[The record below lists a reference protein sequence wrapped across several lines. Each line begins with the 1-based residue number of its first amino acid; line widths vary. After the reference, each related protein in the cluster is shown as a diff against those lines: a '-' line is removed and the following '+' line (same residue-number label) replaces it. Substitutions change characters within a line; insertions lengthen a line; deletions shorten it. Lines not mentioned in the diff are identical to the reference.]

1 MEQEYRLSIFSK
13 IFYGIFAA
21 ALAGF
26 GIFILTTISTTP
38 YPKGGTA
45 ITLVLFAGSTLIA
58 LYIIKRSVIV
68 SDEEIIVKG
77 AFGTR
82 RAFIRDIKGIR
93 SNGKA
98 IFIHLVNG
106 KKITINDYGAIGKSD
121 ELKEWLT
128 NNVGDL
134 DKEEYE
140 QEKAVILQ
148 NGELGYTEEERE
160 KVLTTKARIALA
172 YSGITLVIMVVS
184 IFYHQRNMLFS
195 TLLFFFPL
203 IGIAIVATSK
213 GLIRL
218 YSKKSSAYPSVLL
231 GIFFAC
237 LALILQAFLDN
248 KILDFNK
255 VWTPV
260 IIVAVV
266 MMVLLSLIVA
276 KQPNQTFKNE
286 ILPILLISVAF
297 SFGSVIH
304 VNRNLDSSKP
314 EIFSTTVTN
323 QYIKSGKSTT
333 YHIVISGWETHPE
346 EDDITVSSDFYDH
359 VPVGTKVNVNLMPGK
374 LHIPWYYI
382 TQ

>member
-1 MEQEYRLSIFSK
+1 MEQEYKLSAFSK
-13 IFYGIFAA
+13 IFYGVFAT

-38 YPKGGTA
+38 YPKGGAA
-45 ITLVLFAGSTLIA
+45 ITLVLFAVSTLIA

-82 RAFIRDIKGIR
+82 HAFIHDIKGIR

-98 IFIHLVNG
+98 VFIHLLNG
-106 KKITINDYGAIGKSD
+106 KKITINDYDAIGKSD

-128 NNVGDL
+128 SNVGDL

-140 QEKAVILQ
+140 QEKSVILQ
-148 NGELGYTEEERE
+148 NSELGYTEGERE
-160 KVLTTKARIALA
+160 KVLITKARIALA
-172 YSGITLVIMVVS
+172 YSGITLIIMVVS
-184 IFYHQRNMLFS
+184 VFYHQRNMLFS

-203 IGIAIVATSK
+203 IGVAIVATSK

-218 YSKKSSAYPSVLL
+218 YSKRSSAYPSVLL
-231 GIFFAC
+231 GIIFAC
-237 LALILQAFLDN
+237 GALILQSVLDN
-248 KILDFNK
+248 KLLDFSK

-260 IIVAVV
+260 AIVALV
-266 MMVLLSLIVA
+266 MICLLSLIVL
-276 KQPNQTFKNE
+276 KQPNPTFKND
-286 ILPILLISVAF
+286 ILPILLIAAAF
-297 SFGSVIH
+297 GFGSVMYI
-304 VNRNLDSSKP
+304 NRNLDESKP
-314 EIFSTTVTN
+314 QIFSATVTD
-323 QYIKSGKSTT
+323 QYVKRGKNTS
-333 YHIVISGWETHPE
+333 YHVVITGWGPHQES
-346 EDDITVSSDFYDH
+346 DDIAVSSDFYDQ
-359 VPVGTKVNVNLMPGK
+359 VPVGSKVKVNLKQGK